1 MKTHTT
7 NSEHARQGAAHE
19 EDGIKTC
26 YVRPVL
32 AGDVRD
38 EIARESQEDLQLC
51 DDSVLYALHA
61 ADGSRIALMSDRDIA
76 FAAAKQ
82 HEMVPVSLH

>member
-1 MKTHTT
+1 MKTETT
-7 NSEHARQGAAHE
+7 LNEEATPVAADDRE
-19 EDGIKTC
+19 AVKTC

-32 AGDVRD
+32 AGEVRD
-38 EIARESQEDLQLC
+38 EIARESDHALNLR

-61 ADGSRIALMSDRDIA
+61 SDGSRIALMSDREIA

-82 HEMVPVSLH
+82 HEMTPVSVH

>member
-1 MKTHTT
+1 MKTQA
-7 NSEHARQGAAHE
+7 SEQVTPLPAARE
-19 EDGIKTC
+19 DDGIKTC

-38 EIARESQEDLQLC
+38 EIARESKEELHLR

-61 ADGSRIALMSDRDIA
+61 ADGSRIALMSDREIA

-82 HEMVPVSLH
+82 HEMVPVSVH